1 MPAQV
6 PPPRLSQAQARL
18 ERRLAAQNSRVHLI
32 QHGVLSLLMALFCI
46 GFNVAFFRESVWS
59 PWPVAGLLLLW
70 LVHLC
75 RYLSLAQS
83 AKQGINVWLE
93 EPDFEM
99 GAPPQKGSPRK
110 PSSPAERWEP
120 MAGQPR
126 PPGDAPGRSRAQR
139 REWLE

>member
-18 ERRLAAQNSRVHLI
+18 ERRLAAHNSRLRLI

-46 GFNVAFFRESVWS
+46 GFNVAFLRDSVWS

-83 AKQGINVWLE
+83 AKQGINVWLD
-93 EPDFEM
+93 EPDMEF
-99 GAPPQKGSPRK
+99 GAPPKKSAPRK
-110 PSSPAERWEP
+110 PASRAGRGEP
-120 MAGQPR
+120 RAGEPR